1 VNKFIHIVSFDV
13 PYPANYGGVIDVY
26 YRLLALSNAGYKI
39 HLHCF
44 DYGRGKQKKLEAL
57 VQKVYYY
64 QRKSL
69 WKANVS
75 SAPMIV
81 ASRKNP
87 QLLANLKQNNWPILF
102 EGQHCTA
109 YLDHPSLTDRIKI
122 VRLHN
127 IEHNYYR
134 YLAAATN
141 KLWKKFFFLME
152 AQKLQ
157 KQEKKLS
164 HASALLCINENDL
177 AYYVAQWNNCY
188 LSPIALP
195 LAAIEHNEKDN
206 YVLYH
211 GNLSV
216 EENENAV
223 LWLLRNV
230 ATEINCKFVIA
241 GKNPSKQLRQLINQ
255 FKNIELIANPSD
267 EALNKLL
274 KSAKAHL
281 LYSEQATG
289 LKLKLLRAL
298 QNNAPVFVNQTMVEG
313 TQLHGLCMI
322 FESAPSLISAINEC
336 PATPLDKND
345 FEIRMQAL
353 AKLYAPSIIEKQLDK
368 LLFAQ

>member
-1 VNKFIHIVSFDV
+1 MNKSIHIVSFDV

-26 YRLLALSNAGYKI
+26 YRILALSKAGYDI

-44 DYGRGKQKKLEAL
+44 DYGRGRQKKLEEL
-57 VQKVYYY
+57 VQEVYYY

-69 WKANVS
+69 WKANASVS
-75 SAPMIV
+75 PMIV

-87 QLLANLKQNNWPILF
+87 QLLSNLKRNNWPILF

-109 YLDHPSLTDRIKI
+109 FLDHPDLSDRIKI

-127 IEHNYYR
+127 IEHAYYR
-134 YLAAATN
+134 SLAVATN
-141 KLWKKFFFLME
+141 KLWKKIFFQIE

-157 KQEKKLS
+157 KQEKKLN
-164 HASALLCINENDL
+164 HASALLCINKNDL
-177 AYYVAQWNNCY
+177 AYYAAQWNNCY

-195 LAAIEHNEKDN
+195 LTAIEHNEKDN

-211 GNLSV
+211 GNLAV

-230 ATEINCKFVIA
+230 VKEINCQLVIA
-241 GKNPSKQLRQLINQ
+241 GKNPSKQLRQLIHPFENVA
-255 FKNIELIANPSD
+255 LIANPSD
-267 EALNKLL
+267 EELNKLM
-274 KSAKAHL
+274 KFTKAHV

-298 QNNAPVFVNQTMVEG
+298 QNNAPVFVNDTMVVG
-313 TQLHGLCMI
+313 TQLHTLCKI
-322 FESAPSLISAINEC
+322 FENAADLISNINLC
-336 PATPLDKND
+336 PTAPLNNND
-345 FEIRMQAL
+345 FQIRIASL
-353 AKLYAPSIIEKQLDK
+353 TKLYAPSIIVKQLDE